1 MPRRKRMQES
11 EMMRCESPDFDGQPP
26 AQRNAANARERARM
40 RVLSKAFC
48 RLKTTLPWVP
58 ADTKLSKLDTLRL
71 ATSYIAHLRATL
83 SADDA
88 ENNDLAAN
96 TDHHHHPLNLSWPF
110 TFQHNVGTNA
120 SGSNNNNNN
129 NNNNNGDTKNHHN
142 HLRECSSPTILSEYS
157 TSSTEH
163 CEAFQSTMNMN
174 NSGDNSYSINYHNNY
189 HNNSATHYS
198 NGHLNHDWQ
207 SSC

>member
-96 TDHHHHPLNLSWPF
+96 TDHHHHPLNLVSLFFLDCLHPVF
-110 TFQHNVGTNA
+110 V
-120 SGSNNNNNN
+120 
-129 NNNNNGDTKNHHN
+129 
-142 HLRECSSPTILSEYS
+142 LLSKFPNCHK
-157 TSSTEH
+157 TEI
-163 CEAFQSTMNMN
+163 FFF
-174 NSGDNSYSINYHNNY
+174 
-189 HNNSATHYS
+189 
-198 NGHLNHDWQ
+198 L
-207 SSC
+207 